1 MRWVILLCLLAG
13 PALANEPPRS
23 VNFQTVLTDLDGKPM
38 NWDCKTLSEDK
49 KDCLEWRE
57 TTLSVVS
64 MMALTKQW
72 PNEDMKIEDQIRR
85 TLLAQEIYK
94 KMDVVLDSKDTDLLC
109 TAIAKLVTKA
119 NMSTLITF
127 RAIELLDPVRLK
139 NAK

>member
-1 MRWVILLCLLAG
+1 MIRIIL
-13 PALANEPPRS
+13 ALALFSASAFAEAGT

-49 KDCLEWRE
+49 KECIEWRE
-57 TTLSVVS
+57 TTL
-64 MMALTKQW
+64 ALVAITALMKQW
-72 PNEDMKIEDQIRR
+72 PHEELKIEDQIRR

-94 KMDVVLDSKDTDLLC
+94 KTDVILDSKDIDLLC
-109 TAIAKLVTKA
+109 MAIAKLVTKA

-127 RAIELLDPVRLK
+127 RAIEILDPARLK